1 MVAKH
6 KAIVERPDSVLF
18 PKKDKGTNLLDRII
32 LRLVGAE
39 DAWLAR
45 SDHPQEKQLLDM
57 LVGLSKKMHLEQ
69 PPPLFIYKSDAPN
82 AASMMNGKIAV
93 STNLMQ
99 IMTPEQMEAVLAH
112 ELSHYR
118 HRGRD
123 WSVRLGITGTL
134 VALITAITRSG
145 KHPSTRP
152 KSFFEE
158 SMVFRWFTSETGK
171 ISPAKVLEDAGVIV
185 GASLLRRKY
194 KRTIEAEADREA
206 ATITEPRE
214 MIGALQNLEARLIEI
229 RDEKL
234 RQQLTELSLPGSG
247 NHVVPPG
254 EGWMKRVSTS
264 LGKLFRDYP
273 SFEDR
278 VQRLKALEGE
288 QSQISNNSV
297 IR

>member
-45 SDHPQEKQLLDM
+45 PDHLQEKQLLDM
-57 LVGLSKKMHLEQ
+57 LAGLSKKMHLEQ

-82 AASMMNGKIAV
+82 AASMMNGKLAV

-99 IMTPEQMEAVLAH
+99 IMTPGQMEAVLAH

-145 KHPSTRP
+145 KPAPNRP

-158 SMVFRWFTSETGK
+158 SVVFRWFTSDTGK
-171 ISPAKVLEDAGVIV
+171 ISTAKIAEDAGVVV

-206 ATITEPRE
+206 AVTTDPRE

-229 RDEKL
+229 RDEKI
-234 RQQLTELSLPGSG
+234 RQKYSDMVFSG
-247 NHVVPPG
+247 NHVAPPG
-254 EGWMKRVSTS
+254 DGWMKRMTTGI
-264 LGKLFRDYP
+264 GKLFRDYP

-278 VQRLKALEGE
+278 IQRLKALEGE
-288 QSQISNNSV
+288 ESQISSNSV
-297 IR
+297 SR